1 MATRF
6 ILVDVDTQ
14 VDFMEPTGALYVP
27 GAERLG
33 DRLRELLAFAAEMKA
48 PHLATMD
55 THTPDDPEFAA
66 YQFPPHCVKGT
77 PGWTK
82 VAASRPVAPTLV
94 LGPEALALGRETL
107 FLKDTFDIFT
117 NPLFAAALAHHQPEV
132 ALVCGVATDYC
143 VKAAVLGL
151 LAAGVPVILA
161 TDEIAAVTPETGAAA
176 IAEMEAAGARLLTT
190 AEAIATL
197 RREVAHVA

>member
-1 MATRF
+1 MPTRF

-14 VDFMEPTGALYVP
+14 IDFMEPNGALYVP
-27 GAERLG
+27 GAEGLG
-33 DRLRELLAFAAEMKA
+33 DRLRALVAFAAELGA

-66 YQFPPHCVKGT
+66 FNFPPHCVKGT
-77 PGWTK
+77 AGWAK
-82 VAASRPVAPTLV
+82 VEATRAVAPTLV
-94 LGPEALALGRETL
+94 LGPEAFGLGRESL

-117 NPLFAAALAHHQPEV
+117 NPLFAGALAHHQPEV

-143 VKAAVLGL
+143 VKAAVMGL
-151 LAAGVPVILA
+151 LAAGVSVILA
-161 TDEIAAVTPETGAAA
+161 TDAIAAVTPETGEAAL
-176 IAEMEAAGARLLTT
+176 AEMAAAGARLMRTD
-190 AEAIATL
+190 EAIATL